1 MRRWGRREVIVSFEM
16 NNVHDSYGTN
26 SVAV

>member
-1 MRRWGRREVIVSFEM
+1 MRRWRRREVIVSFEM